1 MSKAKVFNFT
11 VASINQLPIPAKG
24 RDYYQDAKE
33 NGLSLYV
40 TSGGAKTFFVRK
52 RVKGA
57 NVRMTIG
64 SAKDISVEQA
74 RKEAQKLKGQ
84 VALGED
90 PIATKKKEIADRRT
104 FGEHFHEYLE
114 RYSKKH
120 KKSWKYDEREVH
132 KFLSH
137 WFNRR
142 LSDISKGEVQ
152 KLVLRVCDDHGLY
165 LANRILERI
174 RAMYN
179 KAIEWGWE
187 GTNPTNGIK
196 KYRER
201 KRDRFILPNE
211 MPFLFQA
218 LQEESNETARDYFM
232 ILLLVGQRRT
242 NVLMMRWEEINWEHQ
257 IWRIPDTK
265 SGEPVIVP
273 LTEKA
278 IDILSNRKKN
288 SQSPWVFPGEKNSTQ
303 YYTDPSRAWDRIRK
317 KATLSM
323 WSTDPILA
331 SIIEHC
337 RREINPEVA
346 FDQFFKRVLK
356 TIEDK
361 AITPPAGLMDVRM
374 HDIRRTFGSYQA
386 ITGASLQI
394 IGKSLGHKSSDATQI
409 YARLNIDPVRASI
422 EKATEAM
429 FTSARLLLRKTGE
442 EF

>member
-1 MSKAKVFNFT
+1 MSRIPFINFT
-11 VASINQLPIPAKG
+11 SQALAKLPTPSVGRSYYKDLKEKG
-24 RDYYQDAKE
+24 LA
-33 NGLSLYV
+33 LYI
-40 TSGGAKTFFVRK
+40 TSNGAKTYFVRK
-52 RVKGA
+52 QIKGKDQKL
-57 NVRMTIG
+57 VLG
-64 SAKDISVEQA
+64 SVEDLTVEQA
-74 RKEAQKLKGQ
+74 RKMARVVKGKIAEGFDPVAEKRKEKAHQ
-84 VALGED
+84 V
-90 PIATKKKEIADRRT
+90 T

-120 KKSWKYDEREVH
+120 KKSWMYDEREVH
-132 KFLSH
+132 KFLSQ

-165 LANRILERI
+165 QANRILERI

-196 KYRER
+196 KYREK

-211 MPFLFQA
+211 MPYLFQA

-278 IDILSNRKKN
+278 IDVLSNRKKN

-346 FDQFFKRVLK
+346 FDQFFKRVLR

-394 IGKSLGHKSSDATQI
+394 IGKSLGHKSSEATQI

-429 FTSARLLLRKTGE
+429 FTSVRLLK
-442 EF
+442 